1 MQMIA
6 QQHCRRLVHLA
17 RHATACQYRQSA
29 ARMGQLACQNIHVR
43 QATSAGRADV
53 FLHRPSSAP
62 MDLRAMV
69 IMCAVHLRGVVA
81 DSVWRLLAPFVALRD
96 QPYVLS
102 TLTAAG
108 KPSQRRTQIW
118 TASPPSTIHVARLT
132 GARTRTRRHCLTST
146 PPHYLRPRRRHQN
159 RKQTQRRPSL
169 QVLLPVL
176 LQHFLRPLPLFSTS

>member
-146 PPHYLRPRRRHQN
+146 PPHYLSPRRRHQI
-159 RKQTQRRPSL
+159 RKQTHRRPSL